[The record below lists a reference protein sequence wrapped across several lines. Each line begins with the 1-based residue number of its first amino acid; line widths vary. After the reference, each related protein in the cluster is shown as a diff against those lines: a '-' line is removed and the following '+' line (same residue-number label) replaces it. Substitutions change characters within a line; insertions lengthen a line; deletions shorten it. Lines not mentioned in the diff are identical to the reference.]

1 GEAIQANMAADSP
14 PASLDASNASELI
27 ASEFSGPGSPSISG
41 AFTIL
46 RLCLAIFGVLA
57 NTVTGVVLTNRK
69 LWSPTSMLLLSLVA
83 YDAVFLLAS
92 IPVSAMGVV
101 ITTDLETFAVIF
113 GICYPLRFMA
123 QTGSIYT
130 TVTVTIERF
139 LIVFRPLKAR
149 GFCTFGK
156 TRRLVVIIFIFSIVF
171 NIPRCF
177 FYQLATS
184 FAPHIVANVGLTSSL
199 SPLSSSL
206 PASPL
211 SSLSPLSAVSTPPG
225 VASRSA
231 LCLEAESRR
240 HDADAQAAY
249 YTWLYTVIY
258 ELYVSGVFFYLLPYT
273 LIPILNLQLLV
284 AIKQRR
290 DETRRISL
298 KNQHQVASQKPTD
311 MEDGLTMIVLG
322 ITVCF
327 VICCVIPAIYN
338 VTQIAEVPPTTKLS
352 TYLLIAS
359 DTMLCVNA
367 STDFFFYCLL
377 GRRFRNAFLYL
388 FCTKRYLAKHRTR
401 TGSRYGSRGHQDSY
415 YHSV

>member
-1 GEAIQANMAADSP
+1 MTGDSP
-14 PASLDASNASELI
+14 SEAFDLTNSSEPSLDDYSSSGTPAI
-27 ASEFSGPGSPSISG
+27 ATV
-41 AFTIL
+41 FTIV

-57 NTVTGVVLTNRK
+57 NTVTGVVLTHRK

-92 IPVSAMGVV
+92 IPVSFMGVV
-101 ITTDLETFAVIF
+101 ITIDLETFAVIF

-130 TVTVTIERF
+130 TVTVTVERF
-139 LIVFRPLKAR
+139 LIVLRPLKAR

-156 TRRLVVIIFIFSIVF
+156 TRRVILAIFLFSILF

-184 FAPHIVANVGLTSSL
+184 FAPIPLSNVTTNTTLGDPGTLNCLDVIDKSHPKLIMVNNSPDQSQVPTSLIGSQSESVSTLILSGTSLDLTTSKKHNPEESRYL
-199 SPLSSSL
+199 SGSSSL
-206 PASPL
+206 PSSLL
-211 SSLSPLSAVSTPPG
+211 SSSSSLNSSPTTSSSPAHVNSP
-225 VASRSA
+225 
-231 LCLEAESRR
+231 
-240 HDADAQAAY
+240 
-249 YTWLYTVIY
+249 
-258 ELYVSGVFFYLLPYT
+258 
-273 LIPILNLQLLV
+273 
-284 AIKQRR
+284 
-290 DETRRISL
+290 
-298 KNQHQVASQKPTD
+298 KPTD

-327 VICCVIPAIYN
+327 FICCLVPAVYN
-338 VTQIAEVPPTTKLS
+338 VTQIAEVPPTTDLS

-377 GRRFRNAFLYL
+377 GRRFRNIFLYL
-388 FCTKRYLAKHRTR
+388 FCTKRYLAKRHGF
-401 TGSRYGSRGHQDSY
+401 TGSRYRSRGNDSY
-415 YHSV
+415 YQSV